1 VVLGVEGV
9 CVVGVGLCGVLLEDV
24 VLCGLL
30 EEEEED
36 LDVVGVCG
44 CLLKEDEEVDEESE
58 AKRGDGVTKC
68 VGVDEVLVELVE
80 LVELVCVDVVGVDV
94 VGVDVVVWENFILF
108 LGSGN
113 VFHSSFHPSSPGCN
127 LIH

>member
-1 VVLGVEGV
+1 LGVVLGVGV
-9 CVVGVGLCGVLLEDV
+9 CCVLLEDEG
-24 VLCGLL
+24 VLLVC
-30 EEEEED
+30 ED

-44 CLLKEDEEVDEESE
+44 GLLKEDEEVDEESE
-58 AKRGDGVTKC
+58 AKRA
-68 VGVDEVLVELVE
+68 GVDEVDGVDVLL
-80 LVELVCVDVVGVDV
+80 CVDVLEDV
-94 VGVDVVVWENFILF
+94 VEVLEEDVLNFILF